1 MKIVFGRFSNSRM
14 IWICDCGTEL
24 EFSSIEEEKGFLVS
38 RAVCS
43 ECGQEWVLRLTKG
56 RKIKL

>member
-1 MKIVFGRFSNSRM
+1 M

-24 EFSSIEEEKGFLVS
+24 ELAAPENEKGFLVS
-38 RAVCS
+38 RTVCP

-56 RKIKL
+56 GKVELHD